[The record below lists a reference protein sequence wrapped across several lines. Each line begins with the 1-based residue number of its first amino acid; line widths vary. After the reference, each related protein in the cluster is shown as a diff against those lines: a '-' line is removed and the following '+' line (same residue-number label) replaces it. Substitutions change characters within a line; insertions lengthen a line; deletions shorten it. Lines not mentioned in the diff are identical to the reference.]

1 VGRPAGEV
9 PQQLTADLRI
19 RIIKRLRDAAKFP
32 GNAVQQV
39 YPFHFVRVR
48 VGRDQR
54 GDGIHFPADLPQV
67 AGLQGEKDSL
77 GLSSGIRKLYLHV
90 VLNVSSDARP
100 FFPPNPQ
107 ESSPSTIWEA
117 GQLNMTRAPRRF
129 AFTSVAGFAIA
140 AACVLGGLLLEKGEV
155 SDVGQVTAALIVF
168 GGTVGAVLVSTPN
181 GALLS
186 ALRRLRSLL
195 WEEQEEPS
203 AVIEELI
210 RYSRKARATGIVSLE
225 SEAEEIEEPFFRK
238 GMMLL
243 VDGVEAAEIRRV
255 MELDLIIFENQA
267 ESDAKVFD
275 TAGGYAPTIGIIGAV
290 IGLIQVMK
298 HLESLGDV
306 GHGIA
311 VAFVATLY
319 GVGLANLVLLPI
331 ASRIRVRSQLTAH
344 FRELIVEGVI
354 ILQAGMN
361 PRLVERMLEGFTN
374 QHTTAVTNPAVKSGG
389 GNRTGAPHPAN
400 TAEAG

>member
-1 VGRPAGEV
+1 
-9 PQQLTADLRI
+9 
-19 RIIKRLRDAAKFP
+19 
-32 GNAVQQV
+32 
-39 YPFHFVRVR
+39 
-48 VGRDQR
+48 
-54 GDGIHFPADLPQV
+54 
-67 AGLQGEKDSL
+67 
-77 GLSSGIRKLYLHV
+77 
-90 VLNVSSDARP
+90 
-100 FFPPNPQ
+100 
-107 ESSPSTIWEA
+107 
-117 GQLNMTRAPRRF
+117 MTRAPRRF

-140 AACVLGGLLLEKGEV
+140 AACVLGGLLLEKGELR
-155 SDVGQVTAALIVF
+155 DVGQVTAALIVF
-168 GGTVGAVLVSTPN
+168 GGTMGAVLVGTPN
-181 GALLS
+181 AVLWS

-203 AVIEELI
+203 GVIEELI
-210 RYSRKARATGIVSLE
+210 RYSRKARVTGILSLE
-225 SEAEEIEEPFFRK
+225 SEAEEIGDPFFRK

-298 HLESLGDV
+298 HLESLSDV

-331 ASRIRVRSQLTAH
+331 ASRIRVRSELTAH

-361 PRLVERMLEGFTN
+361 PRLVERMLEGFTKR
-374 QHTTAVTNPAVKSGG
+374 HTTTAANRATESAVAGRS
-389 GNRTGAPHPAN
+389 GAPHDADI
-400 TAEAG
+400 AEAG